1 LRLQTNIRGVMRTEV
16 MLNKATKLFDQLAAL
31 TIAGYCLSFIT
42 AKFIFNPG
50 GFPIAYFVFSPST
63 RVNAYCFGYTVN
75 FHALP

>member
-1 LRLQTNIRGVMRTEV
+1 MRLQTNIRGVMRAKV
-16 MLNKATKLFDQLAAL
+16 MLNKATKLFDQLAVL
-31 TIAGYCLSFIT
+31 TIAGYCLSFIV